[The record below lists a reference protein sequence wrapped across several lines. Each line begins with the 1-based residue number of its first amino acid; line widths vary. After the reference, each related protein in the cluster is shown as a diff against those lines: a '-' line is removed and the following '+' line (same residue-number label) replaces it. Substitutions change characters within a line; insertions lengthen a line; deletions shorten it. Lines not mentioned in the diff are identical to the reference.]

1 MALQPHIL
9 HHPQV
14 ARPLHATTHPSPHG
28 QYKWPTLSP
37 RPLAYAQSEG
47 ECCKNRGQAL
57 GPRTVST
64 TQFIVQYVHA
74 HVSSLAALLAGFC
87 ID

>member
-47 ECCKNRGQAL
+47 ECCKNRGQAFFFFFFFEFN
-57 GPRTVST
+57 
-64 TQFIVQYVHA
+64 FIVP
-74 HVSSLAALLAGFC
+74 S
-87 ID
+87 D